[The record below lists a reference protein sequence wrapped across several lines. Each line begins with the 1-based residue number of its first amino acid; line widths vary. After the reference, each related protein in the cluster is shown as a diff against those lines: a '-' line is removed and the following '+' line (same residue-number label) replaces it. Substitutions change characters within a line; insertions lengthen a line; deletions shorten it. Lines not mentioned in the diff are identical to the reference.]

1 MRLYFRYLNIHLKSQ
16 LQYRASF
23 MLLSVGQFF
32 IPFMVF
38 GGLYFMFERF
48 GELEGWS
55 FFEVTLCF
63 AIIHLSFSL
72 SECFARGFDAFSGL
86 VAGGDFD
93 RLLVRPRSTVA
104 QVLGSKFEFT
114 RIGRLLQSTIVLVWS
129 ISNLPQVWSVAKGL
143 TLLFMVL
150 NGVLIFTGI
159 FILAATF
166 CFWTIQAIEVANVFT
181 DGGREMAQY
190 PLTIYEKWVTRFFT
204 FIIPFGCVSYLPLMY
219 LLDKKEGSLLIGML
233 VPFGG
238 ALFLLPCLLVWRF
251 GVRHYRSTGS

>member
-1 MRLYFRYLNIHLKSQ
+1 MSLYFKYLNIHLKSQ
-16 LQYRASF
+16 LQYRTSF

-48 GELEGWS
+48 GQLEGWS

-63 AIIHLSFSL
+63 AVIHLSFSL
-72 SECFARGFDAFSGL
+72 SECFARGFDAFSSL

-93 RLLVRPRSTVA
+93 RLLVRPRSTA
-104 QVLGSKFEFT
+104 LQVLGSKFEFT
-114 RIGRLLQSTIVLVWS
+114 RIGRLMQSAIVLIWS
-129 ISNLPQVWSVAKGL
+129 ISNLPQIW
-143 TLLFMVL
+143 TLPKAFTLFFMVL
-150 NGVLIFTGI
+150 NGVFIFTGI

-166 CFWTIQAIEVANVFT
+166 CFWTVQALEVANVFT

-204 FIIPFGCVSYLPLMY
+204 FVIPFGCVSYLPLMY
-219 LLDKKEGSLLIGML
+219 LLDKSDATWVTGLL

-238 ALFLLPCLLVWRF
+238 LLFLIPCLLVWMV

>member
-1 MRLYFRYLNIHLKSQ
+1 MSLYFRYLSIHLKSQ
-16 LQYRASF
+16 LQYRMSF

-48 GELEGWS
+48 GQLEGWS

-63 AIIHLSFSL
+63 AVIHLSFSL
-72 SECFARGFDAFSGL
+72 SECFARGFDAFSSL

-93 RLLVRPRSTVA
+93 RLLVRPRSTVV

-114 RIGRLLQSTIVLVWS
+114 RIGRLMQSTIVLIWS
-129 ISNLPQVWSVAKGL
+129 ISNLPQIWTVPKAL
-143 TLLFMVL
+143 TLFFMVL
-150 NGVLIFTGI
+150 NGVFIFTGI

-166 CFWTIQAIEVANVFT
+166 CFWTVQALEVANVFT

-219 LLDKKEGSLLIGML
+219 LLDKRDGSWVTGLL

-238 ALFLLPCLLVWRF
+238 
-251 GVRHYRSTGS
+251 